1 MWANQCPKLTTTNL
15 KKALNF
21 DQPRPTSSGIFKEK
35 TMQALTTL
43 SPQTMAELGIPDDA
57 EVHSVRDADK
67 LGSDLIGPEHDD
79 VDAVDFVEVPHD

>member
-21 DQPRPTSSGIFKEK
+21 ETARPTSSGNFKEES
-35 TMQALTTL
+35 MQALTTL
-43 SPQTMAELGIPDDA
+43 SPQTMAELGIPADS

-67 LGSDLIGPEHDD
+67 LGIDLIGPEHDD
-79 VDAVDFVEVPHD
+79 VDALDFVEVPHD

>member
-1 MWANQCPKLTTTNL
+1 MWANQCPELTTMNL

-21 DQPRPTSSGIFKEK
+21 DQPRPTSSGIFKEE

-43 SPQTMAELGIPDDA
+43 SPQTMAELGIPADS

-67 LGSDLIGPEHDD
+67 LGIELIGPEHDD
-79 VDAVDFVEVPHD
+79 VDPLDFVEVHHD

>member
-1 MWANQCPKLTTTNL
+1 L

-21 DQPRPTSSGIFKEK
+21 DQPRPTGKGIFKEE

-43 SPQTMAELGIPDDA
+43 SPQTMAELGIPADS

-67 LGSDLIGPEHDD
+67 LGINLIGPEHDD
-79 VDAVDFVEVPHD
+79 VDALDFVEVPHD

>member
-1 MWANQCPKLTTTNL
+1 L

-21 DQPRPTSSGIFKEK
+21 DQPRPTGKGILKEE

-43 SPQTMAELGIPDDA
+43 SPQTMAELGIPADS

-67 LGSDLIGPEHDD
+67 LGINLIGPEHDD
-79 VDAVDFVEVPHD
+79 VDALDFVEVPHD